1 MKKLFSFLLSL
12 GISLSLL
19 GSTSTSVQAETQSL
33 YASPLGSY
41 SGNCTI
47 ETPCSLQKAVDLSNS
62 AAAGV
67 ETRIYLASGTY
78 VADPDRW
85 YPEVIRIT
93 NSVKIYG
100 RCDFSS
106 GSAVC
111 TPENEP
117 SILNG
122 ETERRLIMLQLTEP
136 KVIHLYD
143 LNLLYGNGNEVMNE
157 CPSAGE
163 GDSKGC
169 GGAIMALTG
178 ANHQNELKIENCVF
192 QYNYGRL
199 NTYPTAGEQGLG
211 GAIALSNFGVLR
223 INNSTFDRNTA
234 ILDGNGYG
242 GAIFS
247 SNSQTI
253 IQNTEF
259 IRNRCTPYAALG
271 QGCGV
276 NIKLGVGLT
285 EISGNTF
292 ELNNTNTTPGNDMN
306 RPGGAL
312 YVLTPEQINL
322 SSNSFYDNNGDS
334 AVMMWVKKGTTE
346 NLIAKNKFWS
356 NLTNVALDVQYSP
369 DENVPANITVVNN
382 FVGYQWGF
390 DEDSYTTNGM
400 QFTASTSA
408 HLVTHLWHNSFVCLD
423 LGVHMVDF
431 IDIDITNNIIGWS
444 TEAARALTHYPPEGP
459 VITGT
464 TNLIHY
470 TNIVDLPEEDL
481 VNDDPLFMD
490 FIHGDLHLTQHSP
503 AINRAVNTGVSV
515 DIDGDRRNV
524 GLPDIGA
531 DEFVLRLF
539 LPLLVK

>member
-1 MKKLFSFLLSL
+1 MKKLFPFLLSL
-12 GISLSLL
+12 GILLSLL
-19 GSTSTSVQAETQSL
+19 GSTSKSVQAETQYL

-78 VADPDRW
+78 VADPDRL

-143 LNLLYGNGNEVMNE
+143 LNLVYGNGNEMMNE
-157 CPSAGE
+157 CPSAGA

-192 QYNYGRL
+192 QFNYGRL
-199 NTYPTAGEQGLG
+199 NAYPTVGEQGLG
-211 GAIALSNFGVLR
+211 GAIALTNFGVLR

-247 SNSQTI
+247 SASQTI
-253 IQNTEF
+253 IQNTAF
-259 IRNRCTPYAALG
+259 IRNRCTVYATLG

-276 NIKLGVGLT
+276 NIQSGIGLT

-292 ELNNTNTTPGNDMN
+292 ELNNTNTTNDML
-306 RPGGAL
+306 RPGGAV
-312 YVLTPEQINL
+312 YVTTPEQINL
-322 SSNSFYDNNGDS
+322 SGNTFYENKGES
-334 AVMMWVKKGTTE
+334 AVVMWVKKGSTE
-346 NLIAKNKFWS
+346 NLIAKNKFWG

-369 DENVPANITVVNN
+369 SESVPAIITVLNN

-390 DEDSYTTNGM
+390 DEDSYTTNGI
-400 QFTASTSA
+400 QFTASSSA
-408 HLVTHLWHNSFVCLD
+408 HLVTHLWHNSLVCLD
-423 LGVHMVDF
+423 LGIHMVDL
-431 IDIDITNNIIGWS
+431 IDIDITDNIIGWS

-464 TNLIHY
+464 TNLIHF
-470 TNIVDLPEEDL
+470 TNLVDLPDVDL
-481 VNDDPLFMD
+481 VNDDPLFVD
-490 FIHGDLHLTQHSP
+490 FMNGDLHLTQDSP
-503 AINRAVNTGVSV
+503 AINRAVNTGVSG

>member
-1 MKKLFSFLLSL
+1 MKKLFPFLLSL
-12 GISLSLL
+12 GILLSLL
-19 GSTSTSVQAETQSL
+19 SSTSTSVRAETQYF

-41 SGNCTI
+41 SDNCTI

-62 AAAGV
+62 AGSGV

-78 VADPDRW
+78 VADPERW

-106 GSAVC
+106 GSAIC

-117 SILNG
+117 SIING
-122 ETERRLIMLQLTEP
+122 ESARRLIMLQLPTDPE
-136 KVIHLYD
+136 VIHLHN
-143 LNLLYGNGNEVMNE
+143 LNLVNGNGNEWANE
-157 CPSAGE
+157 CPSAGAGE
-163 GDSKGC
+163 SKGC
-169 GGAIMALTG
+169 GGAIMGLTG
-178 ANHQNELKIENCVF
+178 TNNQNELKIENCVF
-192 QYNYGRL
+192 QFNYGRL
-199 NTYPTAGEQGLG
+199 NTYPTVGEQGLG

-223 INNSTFDRNTA
+223 INDSTFDRNTA

-247 SNSQTI
+247 SGSQTI
-253 IQNTEF
+253 IQNTDF
-259 IRNRCTPYAALG
+259 TRNRCTPYATLG
-271 QGCGV
+271 QGCGL
-276 NIKLGVGLT
+276 NIQSGIGLT

-292 ELNNTNTTPGNDMN
+292 ELNNTNTTNDML
-306 RPGGAL
+306 RPGGAV
-312 YVLTPEQINL
+312 YVTTPEQINL
-322 SSNSFYDNNGDS
+322 SSNAFYENNGDS
-334 AVMMWVKKGTTE
+334 AVMIWVKKGTTE

-369 DENVPANITVVNN
+369 SESAPAVITVLNN

-400 QFTASTSA
+400 QFTASTSN
-408 HLVTHLWHNSFVCLD
+408 HLAVHLWHNSLACLD
-423 LGVHMVDF
+423 MGVHVVDMV
-431 IDIDITNNIIGWS
+431 DIDITNNIIGWT
-444 TEAARALTHYPPEGP
+444 TEGVVSYTHYPPEGP

-464 TNLIHY
+464 TNMIYFTNSVDMPDTDLIV
-470 TNIVDLPEEDL
+470 T
-481 VNDDPLFMD
+481 DPKFVSLMD
-490 FIHGDLHLTQHSP
+490 GELHLTKTSP
-503 AINRAVNTGVSV
+503 AINRGVNMGLVE